1 MGWKCVNHFKT
12 EIIIT
17 KNKKIKV
24 NRVNNKIILSQ
35 ILFISWNCIFH
46 FVKN

>member
-24 NRVNNKIILSQ
+24 NKELITKLFYHGFF
-35 ILFISWNCIFH
+35 LFHETAFFIS
-46 FVKN
+46 